1 MADGSGGK
9 RRVNVL
15 LTNMKLQV
23 RIQSGP
29 PDNRCPDILMKQ
41 PTEQLIACPECDLLL
56 KEIPLGPDSAAV
68 CCCCGATLYR
78 NKPDSLRRTLA
89 FTLAAAVFYLVA
101 NIFPILGIELQGN
114 GNASNL
120 INAVQSMWRQE
131 MRMISTL
138 VFITAILI
146 PALELTILLYL
157 LVPLHLKKQPPGIP
171 VILRT
176 MSAIKPWGMVEVFM
190 LGILVSLVKLQG
202 DFSILPGVALWSFA
216 ALTLLLAA
224 VAASFNPRD
233 VWAHLDYSRKEQ
245 AEA

>member
-1 MADGSGGK
+1 MSH
-9 RRVNVL
+9 L
-15 LTNMKLQV
+15 
-23 RIQSGP
+23 
-29 PDNRCPDILMKQ
+29 
-41 PTEQLIACPECDLLL
+41 TEQLVACPECDLLL
-56 KEIPLGPDSAAV
+56 KEIPLAPDGAAV

-78 NKPDSLRRTLA
+78 NRPDSLRRTLA
-89 FTLAAAVFYLVA
+89 FTLAAVIFYLVA

-120 INAVQSMWRQE
+120 FGAVRSMWHEE
-131 MRMISTL
+131 MRLISIL

-146 PALELTILLYL
+146 PALELSILLYL
-157 LVPLHLKKQPPGIP
+157 LVPLYLMKQPPGIP
-171 VILRT
+171 LIMRI

-202 DFSILPGVALWSFA
+202 DFSIFPGVALWSFA

-233 VWAHLDYSRKEQ
+233 VWEHLDYSNKRQ
-245 AEA
+245 AAA

>member
-1 MADGSGGK
+1 
-9 RRVNVL
+9 
-15 LTNMKLQV
+15 
-23 RIQSGP
+23 
-29 PDNRCPDILMKQ
+29 MKQ
-41 PTEQLIACPECDLLL
+41 PATEQLVACPECDLLL
-56 KEIPLGPDSAAV
+56 KEIPLDPDGAAV

-89 FTLAAAVFYLVA
+89 FSLAAAIFYLVA

-120 INAVQSMWRQE
+120 FGAVHAMWHQE
-131 MRMISTL
+131 MRLISIL
-138 VFITAILI
+138 VFITAIVI
-146 PALELTILLYL
+146 PALELSILLYL
-157 LVPLHLKKQPPGIP
+157 LVPLQLNKQPPGIP
-171 VILRT
+171 LILRI

-216 ALTLLLAA
+216 GLTLLLAA

-233 VWAHLDYSRKEQ
+233 VWEHLDYTPKERQ